1 MLLNPHNSMIRHRI
15 LRFAALAGAL
25 ASPSLALQ
33 GQSSQHFQ
41 RIATFPVYLNTSV
54 DDETVAEIVAATPD
68 GNTLVYTD
76 SETEKLGFVDITDPT
91 NPQPAGAVDLPG
103 EPTAVSVRG
112 NFALVGVNTSADFV
126 DTSGELVV
134 IDIQARTIVRSLDL
148 GGQPDSVAVS
158 PDGQYAAVA
167 IENERDEDL
176 GDGEPPQLP
185 AGFLVIVDLV
195 GDDPPTGAPE
205 RRPDRHRAR
214 PDDPEP
220 EFVDINCFNL
230 CAVTPRR
237 TTTSSSSASRSAGCS
252 PPSRPARST
261 CRRRRGRGRRDRS
274 DRDLDAVRASRTPS
288 PGWAALATADEGDL
302 FGGSRGYELDRL
314 RLDDPRAGDSLE
326 HGTAR
331 AGHYPEERSGNKG
344 NEPEGVEYGEYGSGD
359 RFLFVGSER
368 SNLVF
373 VYRLLGGGLLG
384 ASEPILEQ
392 VLPTGVGPEGLLAIP
407 DRDSSSSPREGRSR

>member
-1 MLLNPHNSMIRHRI
+1 MLLNPHNSMIRYRI

-76 SETEKLGFVDITDPT
+76 SETEKLGFVDITDPA
-91 NPQPAGAVDLPG
+91 NPRPAGAVDLPG

-195 GDDPPTGAPE
+195 GDDAANWAPG
-205 RRPDRHRAR
+205 
-214 PDDPEP
+214 
-220 EFVDINCFNL
+220 
-230 CAVTPRR
+230 
-237 TTTSSSSASRSAGCS
+237 TS
-252 PPSRPARST
+252 T
-261 CRRRRGRGRRDRS
+261 
-274 DRDLDAVRASRTPS
+274 
-288 PGWAALATADEGDL
+288 
-302 FGGSRGYELDRL
+302 
-314 RLDDPRAGDSLE
+314 
-326 HGTAR
+326 
-331 AGHYPEERSGNKG
+331 
-344 NEPEGVEYGEYGSGD
+344 
-359 RFLFVGSER
+359 
-368 SNLVF
+368 
-373 VYRLLGGGLLG
+373 
-384 ASEPILEQ
+384 
-392 VLPTGVGPEGLLAIP
+392 
-407 DRDSSSSPREGRSR
+407 